1 VISLLVVVVDQ
12 AKGAV
17 LSGVVLTLADQ
28 GRDLDKAVRVVK
40 VGRDRIAIK
49 PRKFI
54 MDSRLL

>member
-1 VISLLVVVVDQ
+1 VVAVVVDRV
-12 AKGAV
+12 KGAV

-28 GRDLDKAVRVVK
+28 GRDLGKVVRVGK
-40 VGRDRIAIK
+40 DRIVIK